1 MLPELKKS
9 LFLPF
14 LAVGTV
20 FCNAAENPEAFES
33 LSWWEAIY
41 TPARAAFTRGTN
53 SVMPFYA
60 YYGQRLPAST
70 NKGGTLAAST
80 YGTGVSWT
88 HVTEDETLIML
99 MNMDYQ
105 RTDYRFS
112 GAQNWHLPVDPF
124 SHVDELKLF
133 SWTEYVYDKANGRA
147 IAGAISG
154 TLFSADTTSLS
165 GGAHG
170 TFALGY
176 KQYFSR
182 TRSIWLGAS
191 VFYSRHRERWSA
203 MPALVLDFSL
213 DREWNLRIGNG
224 VEVTWDVDARNE
236 WLISAGISYGFD
248 AITVGRGEVWYV
260 QNAPISL
267 SVRRNIGKNFFMA
280 AGTKAILWTDY
291 RLWEGGH
298 ETDAHFT
305 VDPAVEFSIQ
315 AGLRF

>member
-1 MLPELKKS
+1 MIPELKKW
-9 LFLPF
+9 LFLP
-14 LAVGTV
+14 LSSAGTV
-20 FCNAAENPEAFES
+20 FCVAGTADA
-33 LSWWEAIY
+33 LSWWEEIY

-60 YYGQRLPAST
+60 YYAQRLPASI
-70 NKGGTLAAST
+70 NKGGKLAASV

-88 HVTEDETLIML
+88 RVSEEEDLISL
-99 MNMDYQ
+99 VNMDYQ

-112 GAQNWHLPVDPF
+112 GTQNWSLPGTPF
-124 SHVDELKLF
+124 EHVDMLKIF
-133 SWTEYVYDKANGRA
+133 NWTEYVYDKANGRA
-147 IAGAISG
+147 IAGMVSG
-154 TLFSADTTSLS
+154 SLFSADTTSLS
-165 GGAHG
+165 DGAHG
-170 TFALGY
+170 AFALGY

-280 AGTKAILWTDY
+280 AGTKVILWTDY
-291 RLWEGGH
+291 RLWESGH